1 MDLFKVENT
10 SVSGNPVV
18 LEDCAKAQL
27 RGLTVY
33 GKSTQVTTTGAQLF
47 VSEKSQESLYGMTL
61 TQKDDGGWHL
71 GGTCTADNSRN
82 IRLLEPTEYFTLP
95 SGDYTLSFT
104 GAIPNSVTLN
114 IAKVANVHKQNEQW
128 THLGGINKNKRNLA
142 ISLDGTEEAL
152 SMYVIF
158 PAQVALSFDFYVMLN
173 AGDTA
178 LPWEPYT
185 GGKPSPSP
193 DYPQEIQS
201 AKSEVVVHG
210 KNLFGGRYYYARYAN
225 GILLID
231 KSQKDKEVK
240 FPYQPEMETRG
251 ICKVLKCQKG
261 KTYVISVTNPN
272 KNATIG
278 MTEYENIENAYAHTN
293 NVGFAD
299 MSNKTKQ
306 LYTAKSDGILVC
318 GIAGIWTDGKTT
330 VHECTESEL
339 LQVEEAS
346 EATSYEPYKG
356 STSYTFAPNG
366 LPGIPVSVNGNYT
379 DQSGQQW
386 VCDELDFER
395 GVYVQRVKTLVFA
408 DTSAFTIETV
418 NNGFRFNAD
427 VSNLRKTDVATA
439 DSNAFCS
446 ILPLGSPGSTWNT
459 ANVFTINTRFYIRF
473 KNITTLHALDEYF
486 KSTPMTLTAIL
497 ITPIETP
504 LTQSQIE
511 TYKSLRTYDGTTII
525 ESPDSAGLSAVY
537 GRKIFMAN
545 TTLKT
550 RIILNNKTTDEW
562 AQAATFVGLKGEFLV
577 DSSTRKIKIGDGATA
592 YPDLPFVNLTPEEVD
607 SLIKAASH
615 SHSNKDVLDA
625 TTASFT
631 TALLEKLNGI
641 ATGANKTV
649 VDSALSSTSTNPV
662 QNKVVNSALDS
673 KVPTS
678 RKVNGKALSG
688 DITLSAGDV
697 GAIATTARGAK
708 NGVAS
713 LDENGKVPAAQL
725 PSYVDDV
732 LEGYVADDLSA
743 FYKDSG
749 KTSAYTPETGKIY
762 VNLNNNKTYR
772 YSGSKY
778 TVISETLALGETSST
793 AFDGARGKK
802 AYDHSQSAH
811 APSNAERNIIVGVQ
825 KNGADVTVDSNRKV
839 NITVPTKTSQITN
852 DSGFITSGATTA
864 KAKQLETAR
873 KIDGVNFD
881 GTTDITHYGTCS
893 TAAGTA
899 AKTVAVTGFNL
910 VTGARVTVKFTVTNT
925 AASPTLNVNGTG
937 AKAIK
942 YRGSTISTGYLAANR
957 VYEFVYDGTDY
968 LFMGDINI
976 DTNTTYKAGTGITIG
991 SGNAINHSNSV
1002 TAGTAKGDDSK
1013 SLGFGGTFKVP
1024 SITYDAQGHI
1034 TSTSTTTMT
1043 MPATPTTVSGNA
1055 GSATK
1060 LATARNFSITGGATA
1075 SAISFNGTADV
1086 ALNVTSLNAAKLT
1099 IASSDTLILDGTI

>member
-1 MDLFKVENT
+1 MDLFSIEKTNVT
-10 SVSGNPVV
+10 GNPAI
-18 LEDCAKAQL
+18 LNDSAKMALQ
-27 RGLTVY
+27 GLTVY
-33 GKSTQVTTTGAQLF
+33 GRSNQTKTTGAQLF
-47 VSEKSQESLYGMTL
+47 CPVIDNISMNNVTVQFSDSGKTMKAVGTATASSQFQIGKPIVMSPGEEYTYSADRSNGFENIWIESPNKIQFGWWGKNISNRSTFTVPDTVEEKTECIMYASIG
-61 TQKDDGGWHL
+61 KDVYY
-71 GGTCTADNSRN
+71 NF
-82 IRLLEPTEYFTLP
+82 I
-95 SGDYTLSFT
+95 
-104 GAIPNSVTLN
+104 LN
-114 IAKVANVHKQNEQW
+114 N
-128 THLGGINKNKRNLA
+128 
-142 ISLDGTEEAL
+142 
-152 SMYVIF
+152 
-158 PAQVALSFDFYVMLN
+158 PMLN
-173 AGDTA
+173 KGTTA

-185 GGKPSPSP
+185 GAKVSPSLE
-193 DYPQEIQS
+193 YPQEITN
-201 AKSEVVVHG
+201 AKPELYFTG
-210 KNLFGGRYYYARYAN
+210 KNLIDYIDIEWERKGWQGWYKNENRLLTVCAKHGWCNLVFESPVQGKQVTLSVTYRQIDTNDPETNVNYAFSIMSNNDNAYPVGAQIFYKISSPSTEFKRVSATF
-225 GILLID
+225 I
-231 KSQKDKEVK
+231 SQKYIG
-240 FPYQPEMETRG
+240 FFM
-251 ICKVLKCQKG
+251 KVSTEGQTAGLYRTIEIKDIQLELG
-261 KTYVISVTNPN
+261 ST
-272 KNATIG
+272 AT
-278 MTEYENIENAYAHTN
+278 
-293 NVGFAD
+293 
-299 MSNKTKQ
+299 
-306 LYTAKSDGILVC
+306 
-318 GIAGIWTDGKTT
+318 
-330 VHECTESEL
+330 
-339 LQVEEAS
+339 
-346 EATSYEPYKG
+346 PYK
-356 STSYTFAPNG
+356 SYPPPQSLTLNLNNG
-366 LPGIPVSVNGNYT
+366 LPGIPVSSDGNYT
-379 DQSGQQW
+379 DDTGQQW
-386 VCDELDFER
+386 ICDEVDLER
-395 GVYVQRVKTLVFA
+395 GIYVQRVYSIIVDGEDVTFSQAGRYCNMNLKKLPNAKTISGMSQMAEARSTF
-408 DTSAFTIETV
+408 TSE
-418 NNGFRFNAD
+418 
-427 VSNLRKTDVATA
+427 
-439 DSNAFCS
+439 
-446 ILPLGSPGSTWNT
+446 TWNFNQEMGFLYLIKENY
-459 ANVFTINTRFYIRF
+459 AETINEFCKEHGGEVMY
-473 KNITTLHALDEYF
+473 AL
-486 KSTPMTLTAIL
+486 A
-497 ITPIETP
+497 TPIKTP
-504 LTQSQIE
+504 LTDSDIA
-511 TYKSLRTYDGTTII
+511 TYNSIRTYDGTTVVRATDDI
-525 ESPDSAGLSAVY
+525 GLSVTY
-537 GRKIFMAN
+537 GRKINMAN

-662 QNKVVNSALDS
+662 QNKVVNSALGG

-697 GAIATTARGAK
+697 DAIPTSARGAK

-778 TVISETLALGETSST
+778 AVISETLALGETSST

-811 APSNAERNIIVGVQ
+811 APSNAERNIIVGIQ

-839 NITVPTKTSQITN
+839 NITVPTKTSEITN

-881 GTTDITHYGTCS
+881 GTADITHYGICS

-991 SGNAINHSNSV
+991 SGNAINHTNSV
-1002 TAGTAKGDDSK
+1002 TAGTVKGDDSK
-1013 SLGFGGTFKVP
+1013 TLGFGSTFKVP

>member
-1 MDLFKVENT
+1 MDLFSIEKTKVT
-10 SVSGNPVV
+10 GNPAI
-18 LEDCAKAQL
+18 LTDSAKMALQ
-27 RGLTVY
+27 GMTVY
-33 GKSTQVTTTGAQLF
+33 GKSTQITTTGAQLF
-47 VSEKSQESLYGMTL
+47 VSKKSQESNWGVTL
-61 TQKDDGGWHL
+61 TQKDDGRWHL
-71 GGTCTADNSRN
+71 EGTNTADDYRN
-82 IRLLEPTEYFTLP
+82 IRLLEPTEFFTLP
-95 SGDYTLSFT
+95 SGDYTLSLT
-104 GAIPNSVTLN
+104 GDIPNSVTLD
-114 IAKVANVHKQNEQW
+114 IAKVANVQKKDEQW
-128 THLGGINKNKRNLA
+128 TFLGNINKNKKDLV

-152 SMYVIF
+152 SIYVIF
-158 PAQVALSFDFYVMLN
+158 PAQVTLSFDFYVMLN
-173 AGDTA
+173 KGTTA

-185 GGKPSPSP
+185 GAKASPSI
-193 DYPQEIQS
+193 DYPQEIINT
-201 AKSEVVVHG
+201 KPELYFTG
-210 KNLFGGRYYYARYAN
+210 KNLIDYTNIQWERTGWAGWYKNENR
-225 GILLID
+225 LLTICAKHGWSNLSFESPVQGKQVTLSVTYRQID
-231 KSQKDKEVK
+231 TNDPKTNVDCAFSIMSNNDNAFPVNVQIFYKISSPSTEFKRVSATFISQKYIGFFMRVSTEGQTAGL
-240 FPYQPEMETRG
+240 YR
-251 ICKVLKCQKG
+251 
-261 KTYVISVTNPN
+261 
-272 KNATIG
+272 TI
-278 MTEYENIENAYAHTN
+278 EIK
-293 NVGFAD
+293 D
-299 MSNKTKQ
+299 IQ
-306 LYTAKSDGILVC
+306 L
-318 GIAGIWTDGKTT
+318 
-330 VHECTESEL
+330 EL
-339 LQVEEAS
+339 
-346 EATSYEPYKG
+346 G
-356 STSYTFAPNG
+356 STATPYNSYPPPQFFTPKLENG
-366 LPGIPVSVNGNYT
+366 LPGIPVSSDGNYT
-379 DQSGQQW
+379 DDSGQQW
-386 VCDELDFER
+386 ICDEVDLER
-395 GVYVQRVKTLVFA
+395 GVYVQRVYSVIV
-408 DTSAFTIETV
+408 DGE
-418 NNGFRFNAD
+418 D
-427 VSNLRKTDVATA
+427 VTFSQAGRYCNMNLRKLP
-439 DSNAFCS
+439 NAKTIDGMSQMAETRSTFTS
-446 ILPLGSPGSTWNT
+446 ETWNFNPEMGFLYLIKENY
-459 ANVFTINTRFYIRF
+459 AE
-473 KNITTLHALDEYF
+473 TLNEFCKEHSGEVMYAL
-486 KSTPMTLTAIL
+486 AA
-497 ITPIETP
+497 PIETP
-504 LTQSQIE
+504 LTDSDIA
-511 TYKSLRTYDGTTII
+511 TYNSIRTYDGTTVVRAT
-525 ESPDSAGLSAVY
+525 DDVGLSVTY
-537 GRKIFMAN
+537 GRKISMAN

-592 YPDLPFVNLTPEEVD
+592 YSDLPFVNLTPEEVD
-607 SLIKAASH
+607 ALIKSASH
-615 SHSNKDVLDA
+615 SHSNKSVLDA

-641 ATGANKTV
+641 ATGANKTI
-649 VDSALSSTSTNPV
+649 VDSSMSSTSTNPV
-662 QNKVVNSALDS
+662 QNKVVQAALDG

-697 GAIATTARGAK
+697 GAIPTSAKGAK

-713 LDENGKVPAAQL
+713 LDENGKVPSAQL

-732 LEGYVADDLSA
+732 LEGYAADDLSA
-743 FYKDSG
+743 FYKDAE
-749 KTSAYTPETGKIY
+749 KKSAYTPETGKIY
-762 VNLNNNKTYR
+762 VDLNNNKTYR
-772 YSGSKY
+772 YTGSKY
-778 TVISETLALGETSST
+778 TVISETIALGETSST

-825 KNGADVTVDSNRKV
+825 KNGADVAVDSNRKV

-852 DSGFITSGATTA
+852 DSGFITTSATTA

-881 GTTDITHYGTCS
+881 GSADITHYGTCS

-968 LFMGDINI
+968 LFMGDINT

-1002 TAGTAKGDDSK
+1002 TAGTVKGDDSK

-1060 LATARNFSITGGATA
+1060 LANARNFSITGGATA
-1075 SAISFNGTADV
+1075 AAISFNGTADV

>member
-1 MDLFKVENT
+1 MDLFSIEKTNVT
-10 SVSGNPVV
+10 GNPAI
-18 LEDCAKAQL
+18 LNDSAKMALQ
-27 RGLTVY
+27 GLTVY
-33 GKSTQVTTTGAQLF
+33 GRSNQTKTTGAQLLDLNNMPLMTNTGAT
-47 VSEKSQESLYGMTL
+47 VSRL
-61 TQKDDGGWHL
+61 DDGGFIINGTPAKQYEQYICVPIKL
-71 GGTCTADNSRN
+71 DAGTYYISGGENKNGGVYAQIAINKAGSTIDWAYNR
-82 IRLLEPTEYFTLP
+82 
-95 SGDYTLSFT
+95 SFT
-104 GAIPNSVTLN
+104 V
-114 IAKVANVHKQNEQW
+114 
-128 THLGGINKNKRNLA
+128 
-142 ISLDGTEEAL
+142 DGTETSL
-152 SMYVIF
+152 VFIMQTGSYTSNIDNYRIY
-158 PAQVALSFDFYVMLN
+158 PMLN
-173 AGDTA
+173 KGTTA

-185 GGKPSPSP
+185 GAKVSPSLE
-193 DYPQEIQS
+193 YPQEITN
-201 AKSEVVVHG
+201 AKPELYFTG
-210 KNLFGGRYYYARYAN
+210 KNLIDYIDIEWERKGWHGWYKNENR
-225 GILLID
+225 LLTVCAKHGWSNLVFESPVQGKQVTLSVTYRQID
-231 KSQKDKEVK
+231 TNDPETNVDCAFSIMSNNDNTYPVGDQIFYKISSPSTEFKRVSATFTSQKYIGFFMNVSTE
-240 FPYQPEMETRG
+240 G
-251 ICKVLKCQKG
+251 ITAGLYRTIEIKDIQLELG
-261 KTYVISVTNPN
+261 SS
-272 KNATIG
+272 AT
-278 MTEYENIENAYAHTN
+278 
-293 NVGFAD
+293 
-299 MSNKTKQ
+299 
-306 LYTAKSDGILVC
+306 
-318 GIAGIWTDGKTT
+318 
-330 VHECTESEL
+330 
-339 LQVEEAS
+339 
-346 EATSYEPYKG
+346 PYK
-356 STSYTFAPNG
+356 SYPPPQSLTLNLNNG
-366 LPGIPVSVNGNYT
+366 LPGIPVSSDGNYT
-379 DQSGQQW
+379 DDTGQQW
-386 VCDELDFER
+386 ICDEVDLER
-395 GVYVQRVKTLVFA
+395 GVYVQRVYSVIV
-408 DTSAFTIETV
+408 DGV
-418 NNGFRFNAD
+418 NVTFSQAGQYCNM
-427 VSNLRKTDVATA
+427 NLRK
-439 DSNAFCS
+439 
-446 ILPLGSPGSTWNT
+446 LPSAKTFSGMSQMAEARSTFTSEPWNFNPEMGFLYLIKENY
-459 ANVFTINTRFYIRF
+459 AETINESCKEHSGEVMY
-473 KNITTLHALDEYF
+473 ALE
-486 KSTPMTLTAIL
+486 
-497 ITPIETP
+497 TPIETP
-504 LTQSQIE
+504 LTDSDIA
-511 TYKSLRTYDGTTII
+511 TYNSIRTYDGTTVVRAT
-525 ESPDSAGLSAVY
+525 DDVGLSVTY
-537 GRKIFMAN
+537 GRKINMAN

-649 VDSALSSTSTNPV
+649 VDDALSNTSVNPV
-662 QNKVVNSALDS
+662 QNKAVKAALDG

-678 RKVNGKALSG
+678 RKVNGKALTG
-688 DITLSAGDV
+688 DITLSADDV
-697 GAIATTARGAK
+697 KAIPSSQKGVA

-778 TVISETLALGETSST
+778 AVISETLALGETSST

-811 APSNAERNIIVGVQ
+811 APSNAERNIIVGIQ
-825 KNGADVTVDSNRKV
+825 KNGADVAPDGSRKV

-881 GTTDITHYGTCS
+881 GTTDITHYGICS

-942 YRGSTISTGYLAANR
+942 YRDSTISTGYLAANR

-968 LFMGDINI
+968 LFMGDINT

-991 SGNAINHSNSV
+991 SGNAINHTNSV
-1002 TAGTAKGDDSK
+1002 TAGTVKGDDSK
-1013 SLGFGGTFKVP
+1013 TLGFGGTFKVP